1 VIVKPMPELPRNLAH
16 IYVQGTGQSEA
27 YVSKA
32 GGKTPPPPARNR
44 EAHASFLLRSLN
56 IALAQAAAGIRAGR
70 APDDHG
76 TDGFVLEFR
85 LPLGQEKFVEKLED
99 RRQRIELLSVF
110 DRGDEGLR
118 ATVYV
123 PMRAQQYFLRK
134 IERYRDEQTR
144 SGRPKNEPLINR
156 IDAIA
161 AGVFSSTFAD
171 DLASLPPLGLRVW
184 WEVWLRLGQIGAFTA
199 IATELGVRVSRESL
213 SFAERDVVL
222 AFGSQES
229 IGRCVVE
236 SAGAIAEVRIARDAP
251 SMFLNLRNDEQAE
264 WANDLAGRVISPDGD
279 AVAVCVLDSGITRAH
294 PLILPGLEAGDV
306 HKYDPNWPDGD
317 SPAWHGHGTA
327 MAGLGLYGDLVPLL
341 LGTGRVRLFHR
352 LETVKMLPHDGTP
365 HEPRLYGAITRE
377 SATRPEVAQPNRHRV
392 HCMAIT
398 SPSGTNRGRP
408 SSWSAAI
415 DQIAYGDETIRRLI
429 VLAAGN
435 IRDNINRRSYL
446 TLNDTEQIENP
457 SQAWNALTVG
467 GYTEKDAIVDP
478 TYGGWRAIAPVGGI
492 APCSRTSVL
501 WDHRWPIKP
510 EIMLEGGN
518 WADSGPQV
526 DRPDDLAVLTTH
538 YRPAIRQFE
547 AFGDTSAAASLG
559 AHLSARVMAH
569 RPAAWPETVR
579 ALVVHSAQ
587 WTAPMQAEMN
597 QAHTQL
603 EKGALLRRFGYGV
616 PNLDRAAMSSLN
628 DATVVAEE
636 HLRPLQLVGSLVK
649 TKDMNLH
656 VLPWPREELERIGTT
671 EVQLRVTLSYFVEP
685 NPGERG
691 WQGRYRYPSHSL
703 RFALK
708 RSDDSLAAFRARINK
723 AVVLEEEDRIAPPDA
738 GDDRWF
744 LGRIRDVGSVH
755 SDMWTGS
762 AAELLRRNALAVYPI
777 GGWWKEKPQLARYD
791 VDVRYALCISL
802 RALSAQDIY
811 TPLAISLGVPIVTE
825 IE

>member
-1 VIVKPMPELPRNLAH
+1 MPELPRNLAH

>member
-1 VIVKPMPELPRNLAH
+1 MPELPRNLAH
-16 IYVQGTGQSEA
+16 IYVRGTGQSEA

-32 GGKTPPPPARNR
+32 GGKSFPPPPRDR
-44 EAHASFLLRSLN
+44 EAHADFLLRSLN
-56 IALAQAAAGIRAGR
+56 VALAQARAGIRADR
-70 APDDHG
+70 APDDQEAG
-76 TDGFVLEFR
+76 GFVLEFR

-99 RRQRIELLSVF
+99 RRQRIELLSVV

-118 ATVYV
+118 ASVYI
-123 PMRAQQYFLRK
+123 PMKAQQYFLRK
-134 IERYRDEQTR
+134 IERYRDEQTK

-161 AGVFSSTFAD
+161 NGAFSSVFTD
-171 DLASLPPLGLRVW
+171 DLASLPPLDSRIW
-184 WEVWLRLGQIGAFTA
+184 WEVWLRLGRIDAFST
-199 IATELGVRVSRESL
+199 IATELGVRVSSERL

-222 AFGSQES
+222 AFGQQAS

-236 SAGAIAEVRIARDAP
+236 SDGAIAEVRIAKDAP
-251 SMFLNLRNDEQAE
+251 STFLNLRNDEQAE
-264 WANDLAGRVISPDGD
+264 WANDLAARVISPDAD
-279 AVAVCVLDSGITRAH
+279 AVAVCILDSGITRAH
-294 PLILPGLEAGDV
+294 PLILPGLDAGDV
-306 HKYDPNWPDGD
+306 HKYDPSWPDGD
-317 SPAWHGHGTA
+317 STAWRGHGTA
-327 MAGLGLYGDLVPLL
+327 MAGLGLYGDLFPLL
-341 LGTGRVRLFHR
+341 LGAGRVRLFHR

-365 HEPRLYGAITRE
+365 REPRLYGAITRE
-377 SATRPEVAQPNRHRV
+377 SATRPEVAQPHRRRV
-392 HCMAIT
+392 HCMAVT
-398 SPSGTNRGRP
+398 SPAGTNRGRP

-415 DQIAYGDETIRRLI
+415 DQIAYGDETVRRLI

-467 GYTEKDAIVDP
+467 AFTEKDALIDP
-478 TYGGWRAIAPVGGI
+478 MYSGWQTIAPVGGV

-501 WDHRWPIKP
+501 WDRKWPIKP

-526 DRPDDLAVLTTH
+526 DSPDDLALLTTH
-538 YRPAIRQFE
+538 YRPTIRQFE

-559 AHLSARVMAH
+559 AYLSARVMAH
-569 RPAAWPETVR
+569 RPTAWPETVR

-587 WTAPMQAEMN
+587 WTAPMQVEMN
-597 QAHTQL
+597 RARTQV

-636 HLRPLQLVGSLVK
+636 HLRPFQLVGSQVK
-649 TKDMNLH
+649 TQDMNLH
-656 VLPWPREELERIGTT
+656 NLPWPREELERIGTT
-671 EVQLRVTLSYFVEP
+671 EVQLRVTLSYFIEP

-738 GDDRWF
+738 GDDKWL
-744 LGRIRDVGSVH
+744 LGRIRDVGSLH
-755 SDMWTGS
+755 SDVWVGS
-762 AAELLRRNALAVYPI
+762 AAELVRRNALAVYPI
-777 GGWWKEKPQLARYD
+777 GGWWKEKPQLERYNM
-791 VDVRYALCISL
+791 DVRYALCISL
-802 RALSAQDIY
+802 RALSAEDIY
-811 TPLAISLGVPIVTE
+811 TPLAISLGVPIITE
-825 IE
+825 IG